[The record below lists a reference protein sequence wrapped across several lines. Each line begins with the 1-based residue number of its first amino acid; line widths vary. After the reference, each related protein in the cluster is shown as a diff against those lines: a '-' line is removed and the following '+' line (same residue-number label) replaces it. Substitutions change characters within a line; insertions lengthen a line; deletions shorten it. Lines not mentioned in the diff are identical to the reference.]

1 MIKEP
6 VWRLNSNR
14 EQFTTTMAGD
24 KKRLKGGKQTVVPI
38 VQTVLEELSYS
49 ASTSSIN
56 QSVLQNGGGA
66 GNIINDEN
74 NKKSV
79 KTRGRSPKEKPITSM
94 RTSVGAITQPT
105 SGENV
110 LNNRQT
116 TQTRGRPTDKSKD
129 IKSGAYSSTVGDK
142 REYFDD
148 EAEEGDED
156 EENEEDE
163 EEDEHENYDEDE
175 KNEGVDRGDQN
186 QQTQFFGADG
196 DDENYA
202 AEHYEDHHKE
212 TKGYSNSLQDE
223 SNYAIVDDH
232 NITSNSTV
240 RPSIGKVVVSN
251 EFYKKLAHQKPSSSQ
266 SGSMYAQSFN
276 APKNSQTSTMSSGS
290 GSGTSASAAPNL
302 VRQSSTFG
310 SNESSVSNANSR
322 ISTSGN
328 IHSTLIVNGQGSITS
343 SPLGAGN
350 TTFQIGSL
358 SNRSFS
364 NQKLNQSSPLQMSQQ
379 SHVYTSS
386 PSSITSV
393 NGPLRPKLIANYT
406 VAMNALDSVTPELQS
421 KVGFEQ
427 ANTAIIEVLNDTT
440 RYYKA
445 VYMGEAPAL
454 NPPTT
459 SKEFFADSIL
469 KSGNLLGEY
478 KVTFREY
485 EAATT
490 SQSLAS
496 AQLKHALAHKQHVE
510 SKLLHIKNRL
520 QQLQFDASK

>member
-1 MIKEP
+1 
-6 VWRLNSNR
+6 
-14 EQFTTTMAGD
+14 MAGD
-24 KKRLKGGKQTVVPI
+24 KKRLKGGKQTAEPI
-38 VQTVLEELSYS
+38 VQTVLEELSYT
-49 ASTSSIN
+49 ASTSNIN

-66 GNIINDEN
+66 GKIIKDEN
-74 NKKSV
+74 NEKAV
-79 KTRGRSPKEKPITSM
+79 KTRGRSSKEKPITSM
-94 RTSVGAITQPT
+94 STSVGAITQST
-105 SGENV
+105 SGGKV

-116 TQTRGRPTDKSKD
+116 TQTRGRPTDKSKGV
-129 IKSGAYSSTVGDK
+129 KSGAYCSTVGDK

-148 EAEEGDED
+148 EAEVGDED
-156 EENEEDE
+156 EEDDEDE
-163 EEDEHENYDEDE
+163 EENEHENYDDDDEDE
-175 KNEGVDRGDQN
+175 GVVRGDQN
-186 QQTQFFGADG
+186 QQTQFFGTDG

-202 AEHYEDHHKE
+202 AGHYEDNHKE

-251 EFYKKLAHQKPSSSQ
+251 EFYKKLANQKPSSSQ
-266 SGSMYAQSFN
+266 SGSMYAKSFN
-276 APKNSQTSTMSSGS
+276 APKNNQTSTMSSGS
-290 GSGTSASAAPNL
+290 GSGTLASAAPNF

-310 SNESSVSNANSR
+310 SNESSVSNANHSR

-343 SPLGAGN
+343 SPFGGGN
-350 TTFQIGSL
+350 TTSQIGSL
-358 SNRSFS
+358 SNRPFS
-364 NQKLNQSSPLQMSQQ
+364 NQKVNHSSPLQMSQQ

-427 ANTAIIEVLNDTT
+427 ANTAIIEILNDTT

-445 VYMGEAPAL
+445 VYMGEALAL

-459 SKEFFADSIL
+459 SKEIFADSIL